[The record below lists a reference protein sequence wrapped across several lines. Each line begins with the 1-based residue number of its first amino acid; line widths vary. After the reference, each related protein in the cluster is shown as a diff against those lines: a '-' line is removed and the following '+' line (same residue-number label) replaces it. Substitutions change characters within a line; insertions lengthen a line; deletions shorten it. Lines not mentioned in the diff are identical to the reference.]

1 MDSLQQDSA
10 KGQDQQHPR
19 KNKNMWA
26 GLILLGVGA
35 VLLLNTLG
43 VDLPYWLISW
53 QTLLI
58 VVGLAIGVSTR
69 FRDFTWLV
77 ITGVGTFFLL
87 GKLFPDVQIYRFILP
102 AAFILVGL
110 VILYGSRGNWFSRKR
125 KWNDDKQFGVVTED
139 TGPVTEDQILELIAV
154 FGGIKKT
161 VFNKNFR
168 GGEVV
173 TIFGGGEINLLN
185 ADFTGT
191 IVIEV
196 VHLFGGV
203 KLIVPSHWEIST
215 SEAVAIFGGIDD
227 KRNTA
232 VPTDPTKKLIIR
244 GTIIF
249 GGLDVRSY

>member
-1 MDSLQQDSA
+1 MDSIQQDSA
-10 KGQDQQHPR
+10 TGQDQQKPR
-19 KNKNMWA
+19 KNNKNMWS
-26 GLILLGVGA
+26 GLILLAVGA

-53 QTLLI
+53 QTGLI
-58 VVGLAIGVSTR
+58 VIGLAIGFATR
-69 FRDFTWLV
+69 FKDFSWLV
-77 ITGVGTFFLL
+77 VTGVGTFFLL
-87 GKLFPDVQIYRFILP
+87 SKLFPDVQVYRFILP
-102 AAFILVGL
+102 AVFIVVGL
-110 VILYGSRGNWFSRKR
+110 IVLYGARGNWFSSKR
-125 KWNDDKQFGVVTED
+125 RDDGQQFGLITED
-139 TGPVTEDQILELIAV
+139 NGPVTEDQRLELIAV

-161 VFNKNFR
+161 VFNKDFR

-185 ADFTGT
+185 ADIKGP

-203 KLIVPSHWEIST
+203 KLIVPAHWEVST
-215 SEAVAIFGGIDD
+215 TEAVAIFGGIDD
-227 KRNTA
+227 KRNTS

>member
-1 MDSLQQDSA
+1 MDSIQQDSA
-10 KGQDQQHPR
+10 SRQDQQQPR
-19 KNKNMWA
+19 KNNKNMWA
-26 GLILLGVGA
+26 GLILLMVGA

-43 VDLPYWLISW
+43 LDLPYWLISW

-58 VVGLAIGVSTR
+58 VIGIIIGFATK
-69 FRDFTWLV
+69 FKDFSWLV
-77 ITGVGTFFLL
+77 VSGVGTFFLL
-87 GKLFPDVQIYRFILP
+87 SKLFPDVQVYRFILP
-102 AAFILVGL
+102 AAFIVVGL
-110 VILYGSRGNWFSRKR
+110 IILYGSRGNWFSNKR
-125 KWNDDKQFGVVTED
+125 RDDSQQFGVITED
-139 TGPVTEDQILELIAV
+139 NGPITEDQRLELVAV

-161 VFNKNFR
+161 VFNKDFR

-185 ADFTGT
+185 ADIKGP

-203 KLIVPSHWEIST
+203 KLIVPAHWEVST
-215 SEAVAIFGGIDD
+215 TEAVAVFGGIDD
-227 KRNTA
+227 KRNTS